1 MSKAMGLSALLR
13 ADDDPADSKAG
24 RRAAKD
30 AILQYFRAVASRDQ
44 AALTSILAEDAVYE
58 IPFSESGSTDPGQY
72 RRYSGRDSVVAFWM
86 ETLKGGLKSLGSSE
100 VELSITPDGH
110 RVFIE
115 QRGDILMPDGK
126 SYRNRYVFRFTIAEG
141 KVKEVREYY
150 NPDTAAYAFG
160 RKIAHKY
167 VVDSI

>member
-1 MSKAMGLSALLR
+1 
-13 ADDDPADSKAG
+13 
-24 RRAAKD
+24 
-30 AILQYFRAVASRDQ
+30 
-44 AALTSILAEDAVYE
+44 
-58 IPFSESGSTDPGQY
+58 
-72 RRYSGRDSVVAFWM
+72 M

-126 SYRNRYVFRFTIAEG
+126 SYRNRYVFRFTIVEG
-141 KVKEVREYY
+141 KVKAVREYY
-150 NPDTAAYAFG
+150 NPVTAAYAFG